1 MPRVLW
7 HHWYTATVRCAGHTF
22 VNPRNRFLFLRV
34 WLLVDA
40 VCSCNPSFNSFVS
53 VFKQGE
59 LCRSDLFG
67 RTRLTIASLPA
78 DQAQSTTPSPA
89 SYIAPD
95 SSSQFRNRDVTLLSG
110 CTNDSNLRLALLR
123 NLHLSCGIR
132 RKVDLRCGRA
142 PTAVKDSSFHFL
154 YCNVATSRVATL
166 GVFYVLIVFTFSFP
180 AARYL

>member
-7 HHWYTATVRCAGHTF
+7 HHWYAATVRCAGHTF

-110 CTNDSNLRLALLR
+110 CTMIQICAWRSWETCIYRAGFGEKLTCGVVGPPLL
-123 NLHLSCGIR
+123 L
-132 RKVDLRCGRA
+132 K
-142 PTAVKDSSFHFL
+142 TAHSIFFI
-154 YCNVATSRVATL
+154 AT
-166 GVFYVLIVFTFSFP
+166 
-180 AARYL
+180 